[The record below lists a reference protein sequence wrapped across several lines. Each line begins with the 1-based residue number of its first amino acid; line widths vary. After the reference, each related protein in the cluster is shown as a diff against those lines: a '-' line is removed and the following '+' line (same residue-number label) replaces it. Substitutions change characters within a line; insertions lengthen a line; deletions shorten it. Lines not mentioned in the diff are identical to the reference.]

1 VEIEASALDKLAG
14 LGGVRRAADESHA
27 GGLSLAKL
35 LLPSVLKTPI
45 PAALVLWYDGV
56 ARLQTMRAPLGF
68 ATARWRHACLDAA
81 GLLDRHGAEML
92 ALGWTAADAF
102 GLHPDAPGAAVD
114 CYGLALLLDGGTVAE
129 LTAEGA
135 RIVRPNGAELRMRR
149 GAGRPS
155 VPAWELDQGPA
166 E

>member
-1 VEIEASALDKLAG
+1 MPSLHFKNAVLAG
-14 LGGVRRAADESHA
+14 AVVTEAAIALTDAVAS
-27 GGLSLAKL
+27 
-35 LLPSVLKTPI
+35 I
-45 PAALVLWYDGV
+45 PPARVPWHDGV
-56 ARLQTMRAPLGF
+56 TRFQAMPVPLGF
-68 ATARWRHACLDAA
+68 TPARWSRARLDAS
-81 GLLDRHGAEML
+81 GLLERHGPELL
-92 ALGWTAADAF
+92 ALGWTAADVF
-102 GLHPDAPGAAVD
+102 GLHLDAPGAAVD

-135 RIVRPNGAELRMRR
+135 RIVRPSGAELRMRC